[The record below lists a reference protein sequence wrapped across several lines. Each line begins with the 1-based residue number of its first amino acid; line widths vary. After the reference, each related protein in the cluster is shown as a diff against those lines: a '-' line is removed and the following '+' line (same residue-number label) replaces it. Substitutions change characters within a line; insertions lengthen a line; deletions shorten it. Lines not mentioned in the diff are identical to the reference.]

1 MPLRSAKLTI
11 IYYLQQSTSLG
22 IDSGSRT
29 AAAAGLSTRTTATDA
44 TPDTLTVDRGF
55 HYREGSNGPAT
66 SVGVVQPDG
75 GALAAFTADQPV
87 VFEPVNGAGDAL
99 GGAHEVVV
107 RLLLSGPP
115 ASLNAFNGVAPLGP
129 GSVVAADLGRRR
141 LRQRRI
147 HVFRRHAEVRSV
159 GRRRQPR
166 HGRRAGALAWR
177 PRATENHPRENRLR
191 SPSPRTRHLN
201 LSTSVMLGG
210 RQTLISGVRLARCQ
224 HG

>member
-129 GSVVAADLGRRR
+129 GSVVAADLGDGAYGSVVSTFFGGT
-141 LRQRRI
+141 LR
-147 HVFRRHAEVRSV
+147 FEVWV
-159 GRRRQPR
+159 DGV
-166 HGRRAGALAWR
+166 
-177 PRATENHPRENRLR
+177 
-191 SPSPRTRHLN
+191 N
-201 LSTSVMLGG
+201 LGTVDVPVL
-210 RQTLISGVRLARCQ
+210 
-224 HG
+224 